1 MLKKKYSRWIIE
13 IVLIL
18 IVITAVKLW
27 VQRDVVT
34 GVAPNITAP
43 LLSGETFDLYQSK
56 PRPILVYY
64 WATWCPV
71 CKLQRSSIENISKDH
86 ALISIAMQ
94 SGHNEEVKE
103 YMREENLSF
112 KVINDEYGALS
123 KKYKIRGV
131 PAAFIVNRENK
142 IEFVEVGYST
152 ELGLRLRLW
161 WAGL

>member
-13 IVLIL
+13 IILIL

-34 GVAPNITAP
+34 GVAPNITAS
-43 LLSGETFDLYQSK
+43 LLSGKTFDLYQSK
-56 PRPILVYY
+56 PRPILVYF

-71 CKLQRSSIENISKDH
+71 CKLQKSNIENISKDH

>member
-18 IVITAVKLW
+18 IVITAARLW
-27 VQRDVVT
+27 MQRDVVS
-34 GVAPNITAP
+34 GEAPNIRAQ
-43 LLSGETFDLYQSK
+43 LLSGQSFDLYQSK
-56 PRPILVYY
+56 QRPILVYF

-71 CKLQRSSIENISKDH
+71 CKLGQSNIENISKEH

-94 SGHNEEVKE
+94 SGNNEELKE
-103 YMREENLSF
+103 FMLKENLSF
-112 KVINDEYGALS
+112 KVINDENAVLS
-123 KKYKIRGV
+123 KKYNIRGV
-131 PAAFIVNRENK
+131 PVSFVINK
-142 IEFVEVGYST
+142 KNEIEFVEVGYST